1 MSSSCDRAVFDT
13 VSVDGWAAVFPFQC
27 DAAVSLIHSFEVS
40 GGIQTWDTQK
50 TITASLTHC
59 FEFIFMRNSQQAIH
73 VVCKPSYPWWNSQ
86 RWAGWSRLPSL
97 NWETICIQCLVSGLP
112 GCTACLWPGDR
123 RLDGLTGLCSARTIP
138 WTRPPQSRAWTR
150 RSLQT
155 GLSHRLHQSAPE
167 NRFLQQ
173 EGWCMFMM
181 RIIFS

>member
-1 MSSSCDRAVFDT
+1 MSGCFSIPVWCCCQSDPQLWGQWGHPDLRHT
-13 VSVDGWAAVFPFQC
+13 
-27 DAAVSLIHSFEVS
+27 EN
-40 GGIQTWDTQK
+40 
-50 TITASLTHC
+50 ITASLKHC

-86 RWAGWSRLPSL
+86 RWAGWSRLLSL

-123 RLDGLTGLCSARTIP
+123 CLDGLTGLCSARTIP

-155 GLSHRLHQSAPE
+155 GLSHRQHQSAPE

-173 EGWCMFMM
+173 EGWCMVMM